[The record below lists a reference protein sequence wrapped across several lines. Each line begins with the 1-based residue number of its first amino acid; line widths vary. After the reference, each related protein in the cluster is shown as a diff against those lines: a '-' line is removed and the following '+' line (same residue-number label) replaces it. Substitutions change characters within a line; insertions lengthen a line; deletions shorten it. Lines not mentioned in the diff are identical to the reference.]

1 MLDNFYRW
9 LIMTVVLGNLFQI
22 SLSENKNS
30 YVFKGGWY
38 LDVDYIVVYI
48 LWNLKIYQNKKET
61 VHM

>member
-22 SLSENKNS
+22 SFSENKNS

-38 LDVDYIVVYI
+38 LDVDYIVYI
-48 LWNLKIYQNKKET
+48 LWNLKIHQNKKET
-61 VHM
+61 VQM